1 MITVIDDNIKKNFN
15 RNEIYLL
22 VAFFVFV
29 LSILIFTFFAPNYYD
44 MSSPVQIDI
53 PKGMTLNQIIDSLY
67 SKKIIPSKTNMK
79 IAALIYGAERKIKA
93 GRYAIPNG
101 LNYLQLIEELINP
114 KKSLQ
119 ILVTIPEGIWQNEL
133 AKLLQEN
140 LGIDSA
146 KVMELSRSKSFINS
160 LGLDTDNLEGYLLP
174 ESYYFFSNA
183 TAEDVLRRLKNEMD
197 KFFDNPK
204 IQNRMKELKM
214 NKKQVLTLASII
226 DAESNYIPEFK
237 RISGVY
243 HNRLKRGMLLQADP
257 TVQYLIRER
266 KNKKVFYKDLNIDSR
281 FNTYKYAGLPP
292 APINNPGKDA
302 IIAALFPEKHNYLF
316 FVANGMGQHNFSSNQ
331 FEHQEN
337 IARYRKWL
345 KSQNQY

>member
-1 MITVIDDNIKKNFN
+1 MITVIEDNVKKIFS

-22 VAFFVFV
+22 IAFFVFV
-29 LSILIFTFFAPNYYD
+29 LSILIFTFYSPNYYD
-44 MSSPVQIDI
+44 MPSPVQIDI

-67 SKKIIPSKTNMK
+67 AKKIIPSKTNMK
-79 IAALIYGAERKIKA
+79 IAAVIYGAERKIKA
-93 GRYAIPNG
+93 GRYVIPNG

-114 KKSLQ
+114 TKSLQ
-119 ILVTIPEGIWQNEL
+119 VLVTIPEGIWQNEL
-133 AKLLQEN
+133 AKLLKEN

-160 LGLDTDNLEGYLLP
+160 LELNVDNLEGYLLP
-174 ESYYFFSNA
+174 ESYYFYSNA
-183 TAEDVLRRLKNEMD
+183 TAEEVLRRLKKEMD
-197 KFFDNPK
+197 KFFDDPD
-204 IQNRMKELKM
+204 IQKRMKELKM
-214 NKKQVLTLASII
+214 NKNQVLTLASII

-266 KNKKVFYKDLNIDSR
+266 ENKRVYYKDLNIDSR

-345 KSQNQY
+345 RSQNQY